1 MLEVFDYMANSAF
14 VSWIS
19 EPACKSLDS
28 AMQALSKGWQR
39 YQEQGHID
47 EKAAKHLEKASA
59 GLEKASAAIDYAG
72 LDLCGQILD
81 ELIEILR
88 LIQAGSFPKLSFEA
102 ISFALVRLPTYVR
115 LVASGVPDVP
125 AALFDIANVVL
136 LVLGKPPHVDRAWI
150 KEISFNEVDK
160 SKRGQ
165 GTGGYPE
172 AFEAYLKEEVLP
184 SLEVLLES
192 DDLFL
197 ILDEVDAQLKEVQPL
212 AKSKRQGV
220 FIWLV
225 QAMVSNAKLHPRR
238 MDLLTVVC
246 LSEACQIFLKVIRE
260 KDTAFADTYIPDGFL
275 YLLTLMIGYAHSR
288 SDSAEV
294 LLERLDVT
302 TVFHVKD
309 DVESVRHQL
318 AGANL
323 SSIEDVYPL
332 VLEQLNE
339 AERELNLSSTNGRF
353 KKDRLLA
360 ACDNINQIA
369 STLEVVGDHS
379 LASEL
384 RARNADLI
392 NGTNAKA
399 SYEELSVH
407 FNELADG
414 LLFVRRS
421 LDVKVQGAKA
431 TIFSDL
437 PMDPSVIRAF
447 LKEARSDLRLIR
459 QKLGLHLET
468 GETHSKLL
476 GAVRNLGVLSQG
488 LSVIDLGDTSNV
500 LRHLAIYLYES
511 ISSNA
516 SVDGNTLKFMAMA
529 LTAIELRLEYLSRGL
544 IPPGHYIDQ
553 AKASLVELLGDGFS
567 ETLPPLPDEFLPSN
581 DDEKA
586 TAEDLLPLVKGVVS
600 ASAKWDG
607 TRDHTWQGLV
617 NLFTELTSSA
627 SFLEYRLV
635 TRLSGD
641 VCEVARLVADA
652 EKWNDDLA
660 ELTFEYVNEVAKILS
675 LATSDDPH
683 LPDNCL
689 GELLVMKEFLEGNLK
704 SAAGD
709 DELLALDELEP
720 VVDQTDQTDQ
730 TDAED
735 KVEADD
741 SGTDPEL
748 IVIFEKEYVELSATL
763 VEALEDFLAVPETAV
778 PTEKL
783 IHCCHT
789 LNGVSHSID
798 RPEMARVFGLWEDIC
813 NERQAD
819 NVALSNRE
827 IELFKSTVEGA
838 NQCVAGLRKGIR
850 FPGADVLAQDLQA
863 AYEENEGIDIPDV
876 ADEMEHELPLDNN
889 SPQYDEVEPPII
901 HADDVGEVFPETG
914 NLAQDDWGTDRE
926 RSHARAVL
934 DKEALSIPE
943 HPSIEIDGFS
953 PHDGQY
959 DSEMLDLY
967 LEEAASELYKLDDFI
982 CDLDE
987 NPTDEDLHVNIKR
1000 LMHTLKGSA
1009 NMAGATT
1016 IGFITHELEEL
1027 LSGLEV
1033 GSIDADTLFV
1043 KLLSA
1048 ALDTLRQL
1056 TQKAE
1061 QREPLP
1067 TPWHLL
1073 AAIQYGNDNDELTS
1087 ELVDNA
1093 LKEGLTFGRVA
1104 VQLSIREND
1113 ISDGDQESAVSSDVE
1128 SGFNGLEAFDEL
1140 TDTSEE
1146 DAQNPALIGPEQSA
1160 KTKADA
1166 TKPEAVQQKKDLPAK
1181 VRRVAPA
1188 VLDMKEGESFGQ
1200 TAHRLRE
1207 LRADQRNARNTGG
1220 ATPPKVKVDTQLLDQ
1235 LIDSAFEVNVVRDRV
1250 VLYQEKMERSESAL
1264 RKLTDHIESM
1274 QSTLQSELTQID
1286 AYHRDHPEFLAPE
1299 YLDHFSAL
1307 KVFARDL
1314 EETTASVRQLQET
1327 IKEQTSNARYTTRK
1341 LTKTTRS
1348 LRENL
1353 FNTRLVPIKNMLSQL
1368 RTVTN
1373 KTAEMV
1379 GKKLDF
1385 EMEGEG
1391 TQIDRNLLDSLTN
1404 NRAFEHLIRNSGDHG
1419 IEAPEERKA
1428 RGKPAV
1434 GKITLKAQH
1443 DGDRIFLKLRD
1454 DGGGIDPVKV
1464 KAKAA
1469 EKGIIS
1475 EDSDLTEHE
1484 VLQLITSS
1492 GFSTAKDVT
1501 QVSGRGVGMDVVRST
1516 IENLGGSLSVTSEL
1530 GRGTEF
1536 VLDLPY
1542 TQGVSR
1548 ALVVG
1553 VGEARFAIPTTA
1565 IESFGYVEKE
1575 KLTGKV
1581 VEFDGA
1587 SYRWIALNEVCGL
1600 EHDSAS
1606 LVPGEKSGL
1615 VVVKGTQRPF
1625 AIACDHI
1632 DGMQALHLKSVP
1644 FFKHS
1649 LKGVLGLAET
1659 VDGVLLTVLD
1669 PRDLSGIMIQSSDT
1683 VYVAKPGFKRQPPAR
1698 SKPLA
1703 IVADDSVALRKSA
1716 TRFLERIGYRVITAT
1731 NGREALLLMDSC
1743 YPSILVT
1750 DLEMPQMDGFELTRG
1765 VRNHSVVSELPI
1777 VMVTSRSTGD
1787 IQKEAFDSGVNCFL
1801 PKPFNAEMLA
1811 DAVSKAVSM
1820 EVRTA

>member
-1 MLEVFDYMANSAF
+1 MANSAF

-39 YQEQGHID
+39 YQELGHID
-47 EKAAKHLEKASA
+47 EKVAKHLEKASV
-59 GLEKASAAIDYAG
+59 GLDKASAAMDYAG

-81 ELIEILR
+81 ELLEILR
-88 LIQAGSFPKLSFEA
+88 LIQTGSFPKLSFEA
-102 ISFALVRLPTYVR
+102 ISFSLVRLPTYVR
-115 LVASGVPDVP
+115 LVASGVPDLP
-125 AALFDIANVVL
+125 AALFDIANVVR
-136 LVLGKPPHVDRAWI
+136 LVLGKPPHIDGAWI
-150 KEISFNEVDK
+150 KAISFNEVFK
-160 SKRGQ
+160 PKQGQ
-165 GTGGYPE
+165 GTEAYPP

-197 ILDEVDAQLKEVQPL
+197 ILDEVDAQLTQLLDL
-212 AKSKRQGV
+212 AKSKRQGI

-225 QAMVSNAKLHPRR
+225 QAMMSNAKLHPRR

-246 LSEACQIFLKVIRE
+246 LSEACQIFLSVIRE
-260 KDTAFADTYIPDGFL
+260 EDAAFADTYIPDGFL
-275 YLLTLMIGYAHSR
+275 YLLTLMIGYAYSR
-288 SDSAEV
+288 SDSAEI
-294 LLERLDVT
+294 LLEKLDVT
-302 TVFHVKD
+302 NVFHVKD

-332 VLEQLNE
+332 ILDQLNG
-339 AERELNLSSTNGRF
+339 AEREFNLSSTNGRF
-353 KKDRLLA
+353 KNDRLLA
-360 ACDNINQIA
+360 ACDNINTIA

-384 RARNADLI
+384 KARNADLI
-392 NGTNAKA
+392 KGQSEKA
-399 SYEELSVH
+399 SYEELSGY

-421 LDVKVQGAKA
+421 LDVKVQGTKA
-431 TIFSDL
+431 TIFSDI
-437 PMDPSVIRAF
+437 PMDPSIILAF

-476 GAVRNLGVLSQG
+476 GSVRNLGILSQS
-488 LSVIDLGDTSNV
+488 LSIIDLGDTSNA

-516 SVDGNTLKFMAMA
+516 TVDGQTLKSMAMA

-544 IPPGHYIDQ
+544 IPPSHYIHQ

-567 ETLPPLPDEFLPSN
+567 ESLPPLPEEFLPSA
-581 DDEKA
+581 DEEKA
-586 TAEDLLPLVKGVVS
+586 TAADLVPLVKGIVS

-607 TRDHTWQGLV
+607 TRDDTWQGLV
-617 NLFTELTSSA
+617 NLFTELTSAA

-641 VCEVARLVADA
+641 VCEVARLIADA
-652 EKWNDDLA
+652 VKWDDDLA
-660 ELTFEYVNEVAKILS
+660 ELTFEYVNEVAKILY

-689 GELLVMKEFLEGNLK
+689 GELLVMKEFLEGNLE
-704 SAAGD
+704 SVIEND
-709 DELLALDELEP
+709 SPRDLDELER
-720 VVDQTDQTDQ
+720 VV
-730 TDAED
+730 AEWD
-735 KVEADD
+735 EPDVADEVEPDEPGID
-741 SGTDPEL
+741 YEL
-748 IVIFEKEYVELSATL
+748 ISIFEKEYVKLSATL
-763 VEALEDFLAVPETAV
+763 VEALEDFLEVPEAAV

-789 LNGVSHSID
+789 LNGVSHTID
-798 RPEMARVFGLWEDIC
+798 RPDMAVIFGLWEDIC
-813 NERQAD
+813 SERQAD
-819 NVALSNRE
+819 NVALSARE
-827 IELFKSTVEGA
+827 IDLFKLTVEGA
-838 NQCVAGLRKGIR
+838 NECVGGLRKGVR
-850 FPGADVLAQDLQA
+850 FPGAELLTENLKAT
-863 AYEENEGIDIPDV
+863 YEENEKIDAPDV
-876 ADEMEHELPLDNN
+876 VDEMEQELPLDHY
-889 SPQYDEVEPPII
+889 SPEYDEVEPPIV
-901 HADDVGEVFPETG
+901 HADAAGETVPEHEKLTQED
-914 NLAQDDWGTDRE
+914 LSADRE
-926 RSHARAVL
+926 QSHVGVVL
-934 DKEALSIPE
+934 NKDSLVVPQHS
-943 HPSIEIDGFS
+943 SIEIDGFAS
-953 PHDGQY
+953 HDGQY

-982 CDLDE
+982 CELDE

-1048 ALDTLRQL
+1048 SLDILRQL

-1061 QREPLP
+1061 RREPLP

-1104 VQLSIREND
+1104 AQLPIRESGN
-1113 ISDGDQESAVSSDVE
+1113 SDDDPELAISSDVE
-1128 SGFNGLEAFDEL
+1128 SVTDNPAALDGFTGS
-1140 TDTSEE
+1140 SEE
-1146 DAQNPALIGPEQSA
+1146 GAEIPAPRDLERPA
-1160 KTKADA
+1160 TTKND
-1166 TKPEAVQQKKDLPAK
+1166 TPKPETVQQKKDPSSK

-1188 VLDMKEGESFGQ
+1188 VLDIKKGESFGQ
-1200 TAHRLRE
+1200 TLHRLRD

-1235 LIDSAFEVNVVRDRV
+1235 LIDSAFEVNVVSDRV

-1274 QSTLQSELTQID
+1274 QTTLQSELTQID
-1286 AYHRDHPEFLAPE
+1286 AYHNDHPEFLAPE

-1314 EETTASVRQLQET
+1314 EETTASVRELQES
-1327 IKEQTSNARYTTRK
+1327 IKEQTNNARYTTRK

-1353 FNTRLVPIKNMLSQL
+1353 FNTRLVPVKNMLSQL

-1373 KTAEMV
+1373 KTADMV
-1379 GKKLDF
+1379 GKQLDF
-1385 EMEGEG
+1385 EMEGES
-1391 TQIDRNLLDSLTN
+1391 TQIDRNLLDTLTN
-1404 NRAFEHLIRNSGDHG
+1404 NRALEHLIRNSGDHG
-1419 IEAPEERKA
+1419 IESPEERKA
-1428 RGKPAV
+1428 RGKPEA
-1434 GKITLKAQH
+1434 GRITLKAQH

-1469 EKGIIS
+1469 EKGIVNK
-1475 EDSDLTEHE
+1475 DADLDEHE
-1484 VLQLITSS
+1484 ILQLITSS
-1492 GFSTAKDVT
+1492 GFSTASNVT

-1516 IENLGGSLSVTSEL
+1516 IENLGGSLSIRSEL
-1530 GRGTEF
+1530 GKGTEF
-1536 VLDLPY
+1536 ILDLPY

-1565 IESFGYVEKE
+1565 IESFGYIEKE

-1587 SYRWIALNEVCGL
+1587 SYRWIGLNEMCGL
-1600 EHDSAS
+1600 EQDNTSY
-1606 LVPGEKSGL
+1606 VPGARSGFI
-1615 VVVKGTQRPF
+1615 VVKGTARPF
-1625 AIACDHI
+1625 AIACDLI
-1632 DGMQALHLKSVP
+1632 DGMQALHLKPVP
-1644 FFKHS
+1644 FFKNS

-1659 VDGVLLTVLD
+1659 VDGILLTVLD
-1669 PRDLSGIMIQSSDT
+1669 PRDVCGVMIQSSDNG
-1683 VYVAKPGFKRQPPAR
+1683 YIAKPGLKRQPPAR

-1731 NGREALLLMDSC
+1731 NGRDALLLMDSC

-1765 VRNHSVVSELPI
+1765 VRRHSVVSELPI

-1787 IQKEAFDSGVNCFL
+1787 IEKEAFDSGVNCFL

-1811 DAVSKAVSM
+1811 EAVSKAVSM